1 MKTNNLLPLLLG
13 LLLPGFLLA
22 QTESGNRT
30 LVWSDEF
37 DGPEIDKTKWAF
49 AGGAGGFGNNEM
61 QWYTNKPENATIE
74 DGHLVITTL
83 KKKMAGWPY
92 TSAKLMTRDA
102 WTYGR
107 FEVRAK
113 LPVGVGSW
121 PAVWMLPRESSYGK
135 GWPDSGELDLMEHV
149 GFDPGV
155 VVYTAHTGSFNHK
168 IGTQKSRSVSVPD
181 AQSVFHVYAIDWSP
195 EKVDFLLDGE
205 VVYTFENMHQTYL
218 EWPFDQPFYLIL
230 NTAVGGDWGGRE
242 GVDNDSLPWKFSLDW
257 VRIYGAND

>member
-1 MKTNNLLPLLLG
+1 MKTLIPLFCC
-13 LLLPGFLLA
+13 FLLSFPLFA
-22 QTESGNRT
+22 ESAAPGLN

-37 DGPEIDKTKWAF
+37 EGPEVDKTQWAF
-49 AGGAGGFGNNEM
+49 GGGAGGFGNNEM

-74 DGHLVITTL
+74 DGVLVITTL

-92 TSAKLMTRDA
+92 TSAKLMSRSS

-107 FEVRAK
+107 IEARAQ

-121 PAVWMLPRESSYGK
+121 PAIWMLPVDGAGYGK

-149 GFDPGV
+149 GFNPGNV
-155 VVYTAHTGSFNHK
+155 VFTAHTGAFNHK

-181 AQSVFHVYAIDWSP
+181 AQSVYHVYGIDWSP

-205 VVYTFENMHQTYL
+205 VVYTFANMHQTYL
-218 EWPFDQPFYLIL
+218 EWPFDKPFYLII
-230 NTAVGGDWGGRE
+230 NTAAGGDWGGQE
-242 GVDNDSLPWKFSLDW
+242 GVDNASLPWKFRVDW
-257 VRIYGAND
+257 VRVYGADH